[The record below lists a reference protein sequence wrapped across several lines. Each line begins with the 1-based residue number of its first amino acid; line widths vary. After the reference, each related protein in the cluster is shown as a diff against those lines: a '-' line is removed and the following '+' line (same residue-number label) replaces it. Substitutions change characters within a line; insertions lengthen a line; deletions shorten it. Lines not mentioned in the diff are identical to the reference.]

1 MDESEL
7 QKRAARIKL
16 LLMDCDGVLTDGR
29 LLILENNDDQK
40 TFFARDGLGIELWHR
55 AGMKSGVISGRNSS
69 ALERRARKLGMT
81 FVWQGCEDKHKAFDM
96 SLAEAGL
103 SADEVAYVGDDL
115 VDIPLMR
122 RSGLSFAVGDAALET
137 REQASYVTI
146 AKGGRGAVREV
157 VELILKSQ
165 GKWEEVIRHFLE

>member
-29 LLILENNDDQK
+29 LWILENNDDQK

-55 AGMKSGVISGRNSS
+55 AGLKSGVISGRNSS
-69 ALERRARKLGMT
+69 ALERRARKLGMI
-81 FVWQGCEDKHKAFDM
+81 FVWQGCEDKHKAFDV
-96 SLAEAGL
+96 SLGEAGVA
-103 SADEVAYVGDDL
+103 ADEVAYIGDDL

-122 RSGLSFAVGDAALET
+122 RSGLSFAVADAALET
-137 REQASYVTI
+137 REQANCVTQ

-157 VELILKSQ
+157 IEFILMAQ
-165 GKWEEVIRHFLE
+165 GKWTEVVKEYLE

>member
-1 MDESEL
+1 MDDSEI

-40 TFFARDGLGIELWHR
+40 TFYARDGLGIELWHR
-55 AGMKSGVISGRNSS
+55 AGLKSGVISGRTSS

-81 FVWQGCEDKHKAFDM
+81 FVWQGCEDKHKAFDV
-96 SLAEAGL
+96 SLAEAGV

-122 RSGLSFAVGDAALET
+122 RSGVSFAVADATAET
-137 REQASYVTI
+137 REQADYITK
-146 AKGGRGAVREV
+146 ANGGRGAVREV
-157 VELILKSQ
+157 IEFILKAQ
-165 GKWEEVIRHFLE
+165 GKWNDIVKGY